1 MHFLIEMLK
10 KMNVSRSSQYTVP
23 PWVCSEGTLLGKLSQ
38 VLPGSLFQYVPNLCS
53 TTQMLFQKIEI
64 TNVRLQTH
72 FINCPLPHL
81 LLICTE
87 TRYWISFG
95 ALLSCLGQLNP
106 PWPEKLDNIVKLCFC
121 YFFFFNFQFSEELIK
136 RFFSLKT

>member
-1 MHFLIEMLK
+1 M
-10 KMNVSRSSQYTVP
+10 
-23 PWVCSEGTLLGKLSQ
+23 CSEGTLLGKLSQ

-81 LLICTE
+81 LLICTL
-87 TRYWISFG
+87 RAQKQDIGFHLAHYLAVWDS
-95 ALLSCLGQLNP
+95 
-106 PWPEKLDNIVKLCFC
+106 
-121 YFFFFNFQFSEELIK
+121 
-136 RFFSLKT
+136 